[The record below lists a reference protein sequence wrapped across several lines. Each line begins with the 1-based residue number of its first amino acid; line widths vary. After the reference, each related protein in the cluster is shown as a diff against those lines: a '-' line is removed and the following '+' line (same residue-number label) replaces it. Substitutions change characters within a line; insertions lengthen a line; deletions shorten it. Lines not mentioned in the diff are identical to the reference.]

1 MAKFKDIR
9 QEPVIRAVHERP
21 LPTQG
26 KLMNQDNWVVLTDID
41 IPFSRAVSIMVKWIL
56 AAIPAAI
63 LATIIL
69 YGLFFLF
76 GLLGAIVAPHIGI
89 D

>member
-1 MAKFKDIR
+1 MAEFEDSR
-9 QEPVIRAVHERP
+9 QETVISAVRERP
-21 LPTQG
+21 LPAQVE
-26 KLMNQDNWVVLTDID
+26 LVEVVLTDID

-63 LATIIL
+63 LATIIV
-69 YGLFFLF
+69 YGSMF
-76 GLLGAIVAPHIGI
+76 LLGLIVYPYIGI